1 MIKQINWFALV
12 GGILILTLLLVSF
25 YFPWWQ
31 LVIGD
36 NLFKVNVS
44 PVNTNVGVLGSQF
57 TVPLI
62 WAMNIASILTFLASG
77 IIMLIYAVKPTRP
90 YSQDLLSF
98 GYRKP
103 LYAVIF
109 CVVGLLIA
117 VYVVQA
123 AVGISVP
130 LVGAGTIVLPSSLMP
145 MGIGAQGDGH
155 RNRTRPH
162 RKRQGQWIKRIVE
175 GVLGLDVLLP
185 SLLRDDAA
193 LFEQRPAR
201 GDHNQTSTY
210 LDDGQ
215 RNAKER
221 EDVRSDKVRA
231 NQEEEGVHCNSPG
244 QRPAGT

>member
-1 MIKQINWFALV
+1 MNIMIKQINWFALV

-145 MGIGAQGDGH
+145 MGIGVSVIGLAGFQWPFWLAFVAAGLCIAA
-155 RNRTRPH
+155 RVYH
-162 RKRQGQWIKRIVE
+162 RKLSSPPKQMLQATA
-175 GVLGLDVLLP
+175 
-185 SLLRDDAA
+185 S
-193 LFEQRPAR
+193 
-201 GDHNQTSTY
+201 TSQIT
-210 LDDGQ
+210 
-215 RNAKER
+215 
-221 EDVRSDKVRA
+221 
-231 NQEEEGVHCNSPG
+231 P
-244 QRPAGT
+244 TI